1 MEGRQRRADDPLERT
16 CNPTTRHLGSLGP
29 IARFVW
35 RCPTPNLLA
44 SYRAGIR
51 EPHLDIGPGT
61 GYFIDHSGIQDGARV
76 TIVDPNPNVLR
87 HAAGRLRRL
96 DVTAVEADALKPL
109 PVAGPYASAALNL
122 VLHCLPGPIERKATA
137 VANVA
142 SVLARD
148 GVLFGASVLGES
160 GPHTW
165 VGRRVLH
172 SFNRRGAFD
181 NLADTADSIRSI
193 LDASFEEVELGS
205 VGSIAIFTA
214 SRPRVRGSA

>member
-1 MEGRQRRADDPLERT
+1 MQPDDPAFAGQRDYSPLLLRLYD
-16 CNPTTRHLGSLGP
+16 PLVLGP

-109 PVAGPYASAALNL
+109 
-122 VLHCLPGPIERKATA
+122 
-137 VANVA
+137 
-142 SVLARD
+142 
-148 GVLFGASVLGES
+148 
-160 GPHTW
+160 
-165 VGRRVLH
+165 
-172 SFNRRGAFD
+172 
-181 NLADTADSIRSI
+181 
-193 LDASFEEVELGS
+193 
-205 VGSIAIFTA
+205 
-214 SRPRVRGSA
+214 